1 MPTPVESSTKK
12 LESLMEITIANLS
25 EEDRRKLEYIQQQ
38 TDRDLQ
44 SAISAAIDTYYQ
56 KLHET
61 SDPLVRL
68 KQSPLIASFQG
79 DPNLAENLEEIFRS
93 LMSGES

>member
-1 MPTPVESSTKK
+1 
-12 LESLMEITIANLS
+12 MEVKIASLS
-25 EEDRRKLEYIQQQ
+25 EEDRRKLQYIQQQ

-56 KLHET
+56 KLHKA
-61 SDPLVRL
+61 SDPLARL
-68 KQSPLIASFQG
+68 KQSPLIASLQG
-79 DPNLAENLEEIFRS
+79 DPNLAENSEEIIRA

>member
-1 MPTPVESSTKK
+1 
-12 LESLMEITIANLS
+12 MEITIANLS

-56 KLHET
+56 KLHEA
-61 SDPLVRL
+61 SDPLARL

-79 DPNLAENLEEIFRS
+79 DPNLAENSEEIFRS
-93 LMSGES
+93 LMSEES